1 MDVSQCSDGNEEP
14 QKTPLTSG
22 QSWKTLEACQSLF
35 DKFLEDASDILMG
48 VANILIDKKNFARFA
63 KKNQLACEALS
74 SATPSIIAES

>member
-1 MDVSQCSDGNEEP
+1 M
-14 QKTPLTSG
+14 
-22 QSWKTLEACQSLF
+22 ACQSLF
-35 DKFLEDASDILMG
+35 DEFLEDASDILMG

>member
-35 DKFLEDASDILMG
+35 DEFLEDASDILMG
-48 VANILIDKKNFARFA
+48 VANILIDKKTLHALPKKSAR
-63 KKNQLACEALS
+63 L
-74 SATPSIIAES
+74 